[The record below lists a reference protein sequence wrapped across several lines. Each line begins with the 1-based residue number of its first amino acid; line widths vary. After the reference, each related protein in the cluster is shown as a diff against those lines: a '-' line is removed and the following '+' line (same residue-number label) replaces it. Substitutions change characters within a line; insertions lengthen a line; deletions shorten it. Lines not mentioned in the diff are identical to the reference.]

1 MKNYYYYLA
10 DDITISQLTERKFN
24 KGFENID

>member
-1 MKNYYYYLA
+1 MKNYYYYYLA

-24 KGFENID
+24 KGFEKI

>member
-1 MKNYYYYLA
+1 MKNYYYYYLA
-10 DDITISQLTERKFN
+10 IITISQLTERKFN